1 MSYLVQQLAVASLT
15 MSAVP
20 VILSAARAKVR
31 AKSIC
36 PGLPWKDPENP
47 SLAKLRQGI
56 LTKYLVFA
64 FQLPNYPITQLP
76 NPLGGAI

>member
-20 VILSAARAKVR
+20 VIARAKVR
-31 AKSIC
+31 AKS
-36 PGLPWKDPENP
+36 KDPENP

-64 FQLPNYPITQLP
+64 FQLPNYPITKLP